1 MNDVTFRVIIPTYGD
16 CKYLKSAIDSVLQQ
30 TYLHLYLIVV
40 HDNYF
45 DESKLGNATRYNTH
59 FDYTTGHEYSDLY
72 LSNHRWNGGA
82 RNAAMAVNKAKEGI
96 EYVIFLDHD
105 DTIPNREVLE
115 HLAKFIEDHKFPD
128 MVRLPYSKRYMS
140 DGHTVRKMLRNET
153 TLDICT
159 ETVRVAPWTKC
170 IKTSLMPTFPE
181 NTVFED
187 VIHHLKA
194 CDICNTY
201 ALFNEPVVEWRMWDG
216 QTSKRKDD
224 KWQSSEYRFIAD
236 LMDLKLNK
244 PITKK
249 RLETRLRDAKR
260 ALRDKLNLESI

>member
-16 CKYLKSAIDSVLQQ
+16 CKYLKSAIDSVLRQS
-30 TYLHLYLIVV
+30 YPHLYLIVV
-40 HDNYF
+40 HDNYS
-45 DESKLGNATRYNTH
+45 DEPNTTSLCE
-59 FDYTTGHEYSDLY
+59 DVDNDTGCMYSNLY
-72 LSNHRWNGGA
+72 LSDHRWNGGA
-82 RNAAMAVNKAKEGI
+82 RNAAISISVIPPKSET

-128 MVRLPYSKRYMS
+128 MIRLPYSKKYMS

-153 TLDICT
+153 TLGICT
-159 ETVRVAPWTKC
+159 ESIRVAPWTKC
-170 IKTSLMPTFPE
+170 IKTSLIPTFPE

-194 CDICNTY
+194 CDVCNTY

-224 KWQSSEYRFIAD
+224 KWYSSEYRFIAD

-244 PITKK
+244 SITKK
-249 RLETRLRDAKR
+249 RLETRLRDAKH